1 MSDSV
6 SLMNA
11 LFALLLPWILG
22 SLWAYWLLGRCERWN
37 FPIVLG
43 HGYLVGLVITTLLI
57 RAWGAAGLTLSYSGI
72 ASALLGLGILAI
84 ALIRLQP
91 ARQPIIRQEPPLARW
106 QLAVTLIFIGL
117 LALRYGTIIQELL
130 LRPLFPWD
138 AWMNWAPKSI
148 VWFHYKELVPFVNQE
163 QWLSAPAEALS
174 HIEGAKNAWQYPVF
188 VPLVQLWTMLAIG
201 TSDHTVIYM
210 PWVFIAIALG
220 LALYGH
226 LRLQGASLPLSI
238 TAVYI
243 LLNLPFLNVHSAL
256 AGYADLW
263 VAIFFGC
270 AVFALKEW
278 EAHHCWPYAVLAMI
292 LAIFCSQIKIPGI
305 IMGGIVILVFCSSL
319 IRAKR
324 GTILLLSSIT
334 ALLVLLLFYIGIEA
348 DIPGLGTLT
357 IRSDQI
363 DIPYI
368 GQFELEFH
376 PVHAAMEANLLLL
389 GNWNIVWYLLPI
401 ALLVVAL
408 KPALAMGC
416 LTEIKALITT
426 LAFIFFVYYFTE
438 RYRFAVDYT
447 QVNRALVYA
456 VPVIVFFMANAVSLW
471 CAGRKKL
478 RRTGTA

>member
-1 MSDSV
+1 
-6 SLMNA
+6 
-11 LFALLLPWILG
+11 
-22 SLWAYWLLGRCERWN
+22 
-37 FPIVLG
+37 
-43 HGYLVGLVITTLLI
+43 
-57 RAWGAAGLTLSYSGI
+57 
-72 ASALLGLGILAI
+72 
-84 ALIRLQP
+84 
-91 ARQPIIRQEPPLARW
+91 
-106 QLAVTLIFIGL
+106 
-117 LALRYGTIIQELL
+117 
-130 LRPLFPWD
+130 
-138 AWMNWAPKSI
+138 
-148 VWFHYKELVPFVNQE
+148 
-163 QWLSAPAEALS
+163 
-174 HIEGAKNAWQYPVF
+174 
-188 VPLVQLWTMLAIG
+188 
-201 TSDHTVIYM
+201 
-210 PWVFIAIALG
+210 
-220 LALYGH
+220 
-226 LRLQGASLPLSI
+226 
-238 TAVYI
+238 
-243 LLNLPFLNVHSAL
+243 
-256 AGYADLW
+256 
-263 VAIFFGC
+263 
-270 AVFALKEW
+270 
-278 EAHHCWPYAVLAMI
+278 
-292 LAIFCSQIKIPGI
+292 
-305 IMGGIVILVFCSSL
+305 MGGIVILVFCSSL

-334 ALLVLLLFYIGIEA
+334 ALLVLLLFYIGVEA

-426 LAFIFFVYYFTE
+426 LAFIFFVYYCTE

-471 CAGRKKL
+471 GAGRKKL